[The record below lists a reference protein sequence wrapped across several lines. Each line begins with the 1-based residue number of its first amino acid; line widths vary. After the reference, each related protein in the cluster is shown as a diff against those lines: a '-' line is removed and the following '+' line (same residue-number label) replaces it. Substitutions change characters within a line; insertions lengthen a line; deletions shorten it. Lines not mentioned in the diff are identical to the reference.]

1 MSRARSLRSVYL
13 ALDIADAG
21 GYPGLDVREIVS
33 QLELFDEKNAAT
45 ILKNSGIIT
54 FPVHYLNINFCE
66 NQHVNG
72 RCVTTA
78 TTHHNHFDIVSG
90 YIETR

>member
-45 ILKNSGIIT
+45 TLKNSGIRASPIATVTCPPFCASVNIT
-54 FPVHYLNINFCE
+54 SF
-66 NQHVNG
+66 
-72 RCVTTA
+72 TA
-78 TTHHNHFDIVSG
+78 ATFTRHKLREFSHHPLHDS
-90 YIETR
+90 

>member
-45 ILKNSGIIT
+45 ILKNSGI
-54 FPVHYLNINFCE
+54 
-66 NQHVNG
+66 
-72 RCVTTA
+72 
-78 TTHHNHFDIVSG
+78 
-90 YIETR
+90 

>member
-21 GYPGLDVREIVS
+21 GYPGLDVREIIS

-45 ILKNSGIIT
+45 ILKNS
-54 FPVHYLNINFCE
+54 VRQRLLMWAMVLVE
-66 NQHVNG
+66 
-72 RCVTTA
+72 TTYS
-78 TTHHNHFDIVSG
+78 F
-90 YIETR
+90 

>member
-33 QLELFDEKNAAT
+33 QLDLFDEKNAAT
-45 ILKNSGIIT
+45 IMKNSGQ
-54 FPVHYLNINFCE
+54 FVLAL
-66 NQHVNG
+66 VLL
-72 RCVTTA
+72 
-78 TTHHNHFDIVSG
+78 S
-90 YIETR
+90 